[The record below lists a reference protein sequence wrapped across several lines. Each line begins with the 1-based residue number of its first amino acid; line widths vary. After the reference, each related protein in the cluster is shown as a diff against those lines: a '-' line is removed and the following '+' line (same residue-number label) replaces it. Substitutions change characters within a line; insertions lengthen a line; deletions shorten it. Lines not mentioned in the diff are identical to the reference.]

1 MNPVRIIGR
10 EAACNLGWNWD
21 DVWAGL
27 LRGEARVASF
37 SSIGQPITGLD
48 LQVAMIPDLDR
59 EVLDDPP
66 GVGAAF
72 RLTRAVL
79 RRLEAGT
86 IATKTRIFGA
96 SNHGESDA
104 LIELVRAADG
114 AINRPHADTLL
125 TAMASDLVRIH
136 APNAM
141 YLGGTVWAYSACS
154 SSLHAVALAV
164 ASLAEAQGPEE
175 TALVVAADALSP
187 LAVAGFYRAGAI
199 ARLGCAPFDPASDG
213 LLIGEGAGAVHLG
226 QGTGNS
232 GVKIAGIGMTCDAG
246 HPTLPDQEATQ
257 LERAIRK
264 ALLRAN
270 LDATEVD
277 LVVAH
282 GTGTAANDRA
292 EGKALER
299 VFGPGTVPVTSIKG
313 MVGHCMGAAGI
324 LNLLVAERALIEG
337 IAPAAIPSR
346 DALDGVD
353 VIISKPRRLDRCR
366 AALTL
371 AAGFGGNNVAV
382 VLEHED

>member
-37 SSIGQPITGLD
+37 CSVQQPISGLD

-66 GVGAAF
+66 GAGATF

-79 RRLEAGT
+79 RSLESGT
-86 IATKTRIFGA
+86 IATKTRLFGA

-104 LIELVRAADG
+104 LIELVRAAGG
-114 AINRPHADTLL
+114 AINRPRADTLL
-125 TAMASDLVRIH
+125 PAMASDLVRIH
-136 APNAM
+136 APEAM
-141 YLGGTVWAYSACS
+141 YLGGSIWAYSACS
-154 SSLHAVALAV
+154 SSLHALALAV
-164 ASLAEAQGPEE
+164 ASLTETQGSEE

-199 ARLGCAPFDPASDG
+199 AQRGCAPFDPVSDG
-213 LLIGEGAGAVHLG
+213 LLIGEGAGAIHLG
-226 QGTGNS
+226 SGTGGS
-232 GVKIAGIGMTCDAG
+232 GVTIAGIGMTCDAG
-246 HPTLPDQEATQ
+246 HPTLPDPEATQ

-264 ALLRAN
+264 ALTRAN
-270 LDATEVD
+270 IDASEVD

-292 EGKALER
+292 EAKALER
-299 VFGPGTVPVTSIKG
+299 VFGPGGVPVTSIKG
-313 MVGHCMGAAGI
+313 IVGHCMGAAGL
-324 LNLLVAERALIEG
+324 LNLLVAERALFEG
-337 IAPAAIPSR
+337 VAPATSPSR
-346 DALDGVD
+346 NALPGVD
-353 VIISKPRRLDRCR
+353 VVLMSPRRLELRR
-366 AALTL
+366 SALAL

-382 VLEHED
+382 VLKNAN